1 MLIDE
6 LKKAN
11 VEALKQQD
19 KVARAI
25 YNVILSKCQIVLV
38 EKRANNQDFL
48 DADVLQILSK
58 LTKELEEE
66 KENYAKVNNVEEVN
80 NINYQID
87 IVKSYLPTMLSDDEI
102 IKEINKLEDKSI
114 GNVMRYFKTN
124 FAGKVDMAK
133 VQQIFKTL

>member
-11 VEALKQQD
+11 VEALKQPD
-19 KVARAI
+19 KLARAI

-114 GNVMRYFKTN
+114 GNIMRYFKTN

>member
-11 VEALKQQD
+11 VDALKQQD